1 MTVTHSTCIL
11 QCVTDTKCM
20 PAELP
25 VHLYMCACRYYWFM
39 IAMQLVSL
47 IGLTI
52 LSCMRLMAAAG
63 LSWLAWFTVLT
74 ALFIQG
80 R

>member
-1 MTVTHSTCIL
+1 
-11 QCVTDTKCM
+11 
-20 PAELP
+20 
-25 VHLYMCACRYYWFM
+25 MCRTLSACLCKSLCTCRYYWFM

-52 LSCMRLMAAAG
+52 LSCMRMMAASG